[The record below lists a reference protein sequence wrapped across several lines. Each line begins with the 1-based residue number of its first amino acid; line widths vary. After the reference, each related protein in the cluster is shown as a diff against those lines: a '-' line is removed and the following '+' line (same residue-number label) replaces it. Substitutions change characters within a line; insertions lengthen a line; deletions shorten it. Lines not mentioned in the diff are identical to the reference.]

1 MPAGLKIVAY
11 VLAILAVTIAADR
24 VLAQRLYKDP
34 ERLVPAYRT
43 FNEPSVGV
51 KLHELDKTKV
61 YLDTLVLG
69 NSRTYAAVNPDVF
82 DHRLSERDRRV
93 QSFNLA
99 QPTIDTRFWP
109 PFFERFYD
117 RRAPR
122 NVLLGIMPRDIDVR
136 NPVAVA
142 QEAAFLASPGFENR
156 NRTRVWKDAE
166 EGLADL
172 YSLHGRGNEIRHA
185 GPKALLR
192 GVKLDRPGFRPRGD
206 RGWAV
211 FDPSL
216 VLPKAELAANARRL
230 ANRSGS
236 IRLRVGASQLAA
248 IARLDRDVRAKGGCL
263 TLFTLPVLYDREE
276 LGTIEVQREFERV
289 LRDFVRAHPTVGLL
303 DIAPR
308 VQAGYGLGDFADGD
322 HMNPTGSTKFSDQ
335 LADAVAP
342 RLRSRDGGCG
352 SAP

>member
-1 MPAGLKIVAY
+1 MPTGLKIVAY

-51 KLHELDKTKV
+51 KLHELDKTTV

-69 NSRTYAAVNPDVF
+69 NSRAYAAVNPDVF
-82 DHRLSERDRRV
+82 DHRLSERGRPV
-93 QSFNLA
+93 ESFNLA
-99 QPTIDTRFWP
+99 QPTIDPRFWP
-109 PFFERFYD
+109 PFFERFYH
-117 RRAPR
+117 RAAPR
-122 NVLLGIMPRDIDVR
+122 NVLLGITPRDIDVR

-156 NRTRVWKDAE
+156 NRTRVWRDAE

-185 GPKALLR
+185 GPIALLR
-192 GVKLDRPGFRPRGD
+192 GDKLDRPGFRPRGD
-206 RGWAV
+206 RGWAI

-216 VLPKAELAANARRL
+216 VLPKAELAANTRRL
-230 ANRSGS
+230 ADRSGS

-248 IARLDRDVRAKGGCL
+248 ILRLDRDIRARGGCL
-263 TLFTLPVLYDREE
+263 TLFTVPVLYDREQ
-276 LGTIEVQREFERV
+276 LGTIEVQRE
-289 LRDFVRAHPTVGLL
+289 LREFVRAHPTVGLI

-308 VQAGYGLGDFADGD
+308 VQAGYGLADFADGD
-322 HMNPTGSTKFSDQ
+322 HMTPTGATKFSDQ

-342 RLRSRDGGCG
+342 RLAAPSCG
-352 SAP
+352 STP

>member
-1 MPAGLKIVAY
+1 MAY

-24 VLAQRLYKDP
+24 VLAQHLYKDP

-43 FNEPSVGV
+43 FNEPSVGF
-51 KLHELDKTKV
+51 KLHELDTTDV
-61 YLDTLVLG
+61 HLNTVVLG

-82 DHRLSERDRRV
+82 DHRLSERGVRAE
-93 QSFNLA
+93 SFNLA

-117 RRAPR
+117 RAPPR

-136 NPVAVA
+136 NPVAVV
-142 QEAAFLASPGFENR
+142 QEAAFLASPGFKNR
-156 NRTRVWKDAE
+156 HRTRVWKDAE
-166 EGLADL
+166 EALADL
-172 YSLHGRGNEIRHA
+172 YSLQGRGNEIRHA
-185 GPKALLR
+185 GPRALLR
-192 GVKLDRPGFRPRGD
+192 GDKLDRPGFRPRGD

-216 VLPKAELAANARRL
+216 VLPKGELAANARRL
-230 ANRSGS
+230 AHRNGS
-236 IRLRVGASQLAA
+236 IRLRVGASQIAA
-248 IARLDRDVRAKGGCL
+248 IERLDLDIRAKGGCL
-263 TLFTLPVLYDREE
+263 TLFTLPVLYDREQ

-289 LRDFVRAHPTVGLL
+289 LRAFVRAHPTVGLV

-322 HMNPTGSTKFSDQ
+322 HMTPTGATKFSNQ

-342 RLRSRDGGCG
+342 RLRSGACR
-352 SAP
+352 ATP

>member
-1 MPAGLKIVAY
+1 MHAGLKIVAY
-11 VLAILAVTIAADR
+11 VLAILAFTVAADR

-34 ERLVPAYRT
+34 DRLVPAYRS

-51 KLHELDKTKV
+51 KLHELETTKV
-61 YLDTLVLG
+61 HLNTLVLG
-69 NSRTYAAVNPDVF
+69 NSRTYAAVNPDVL
-82 DHRLSERDRRV
+82 DRRLSERGVRA

-117 RRAPR
+117 RTPAR
-122 NVLLGIMPRDIDVR
+122 NVLLGIMPRDIDIR
-136 NPVAVA
+136 DPVAV
-142 QEAAFLASPGFENR
+142 QQDAAFLASPGFQNR
-156 NRTRVWKDAE
+156 NHTQIWKDAE

-192 GVKLDRPGFRPRGD
+192 GDKLDRPGFRPRGD

-216 VLPKAELAANARRL
+216 VLPPSQLAANARRL
-230 ANRSGS
+230 ANRSGT
-236 IRLRVGASQLAA
+236 IRLRVGASQIAA
-248 IARLDRDVRAKGGCL
+248 ITRLDRDIRSKGGCL

-276 LGTIEVQREFERV
+276 LGTIEVQRAFERV
-289 LRDFVRAHPTVGLL
+289 LRAYVRAHPTVGLVDL
-303 DIAPR
+303 ATQ
-308 VQAGYGLGDFADGD
+308 VQAGYGVGDFADGD

-342 RLRSRDGGCG
+342 RLHGAGCG
-352 SAP
+352 